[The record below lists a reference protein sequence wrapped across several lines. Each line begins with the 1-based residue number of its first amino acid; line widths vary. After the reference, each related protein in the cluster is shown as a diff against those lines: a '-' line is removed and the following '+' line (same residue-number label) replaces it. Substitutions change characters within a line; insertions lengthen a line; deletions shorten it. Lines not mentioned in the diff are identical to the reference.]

1 MAGPL
6 TLHLNWLGTDGTTQ
20 VEVVENVTE
29 LKMVYGEGKG
39 INFFEANGR
48 PMALFNG
55 EAWVCGNDP
64 DKDRDCGDFILT
76 SVEASQ
82 EGAGGATGAIGHM
95 MASAEVNFFARIA
108 IHYTEKV
115 MVHPSAAGVLRDADP
130 GETFSGPL
138 FQQLDGVLAVLEG
151 VAAHTDVNNDE
162 E

>member
-39 INFFEANGR
+39 INFF
-48 PMALFNG
+48 